1 MMNVVLFV
9 VAQNISQ
16 GYTTYGSH
24 MGIQQ
29 HPSQGGGIVPSSYGN
44 QNFQGSHPGTN
55 PAVVDPLRQIQQRPS
70 GYVHQQ
76 APGYA
81 HNMQNTQRF
90 VILLDSCRK
99 VTLTS
104 RHPFRMFCI
113 ARVLWSKLDT
123 FLLALRYFFFFL
135 PSMQSSGFPT
145 SPFNRTPSC
154 TASITWGARP
164 SIQACGPIRC

>member
-1 MMNVVLFV
+1 M
-9 VAQNISQ
+9 QNISQ

-24 MGIQQ
+24 MGMQQ

-81 HNMQNTQRF
+81 HNMQNTQRSVLGCKEGSCF
-90 VILLDSCRK
+90 ICYRWLTFDVSVYLILSALLPALMFFFLLPVLQTSGF
-99 VTLTS
+99 LTS
-104 RHPFRMFCI
+104 R
-113 ARVLWSKLDT
+113 
-123 FLLALRYFFFFL
+123 
-135 PSMQSSGFPT
+135 
-145 SPFNRTPSC
+145 FNRTPS
-154 TASITWGARP
+154 SMVSVTWEARA
-164 SIQACGPIRC
+164 SIQA

>member
-1 MMNVVLFV
+1 MMSIVLFV
-9 VAQNISQ
+9 VVQNISQ

-90 VILLDSCRK
+90 VIFK

-113 ARVLWSKLDT
+113 ARVHRSKLDT
-123 FLLALRYFFFFL
+123 FLPVLRYVFFFL
-135 PSMQSSGFPT
+135 PSLQSSGFPT
-145 SPFNRTPSC
+145 SPFNRIPSC

-164 SIQACGPIRC
+164 STQACGPIRC